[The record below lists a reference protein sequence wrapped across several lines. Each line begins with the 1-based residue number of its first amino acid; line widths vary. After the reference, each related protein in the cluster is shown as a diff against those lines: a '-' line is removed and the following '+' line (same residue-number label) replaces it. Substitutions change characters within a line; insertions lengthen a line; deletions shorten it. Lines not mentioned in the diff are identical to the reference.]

1 MVVMMGKVSQ
11 DTCKGEVNP
20 KYTRG
25 SLRLMSLLMV

>member
-20 KYTRG
+20 RLGVK
-25 SLRLMSLLMV
+25 LRLVA